1 MSKLLASRAVRVLTV
16 MAAAA
21 AGLAVSGTAHA
32 AVFGTH
38 FFNEHFH
45 GHQFSG
51 GNWGGYVSFGSF
63 TTATASW
70 TEPSVSC
77 TSTNDLFA
85 PWVGIDGDGSSTV
98 EQTGV
103 ATDCSSGHPVYQA
116 WYEMYP
122 AAPVYYST
130 SSAPVAAGDK
140 ISATVT
146 RTGTNTYRLD
156 ISDTTKGWTKT
167 ITKSLTSKHASA
179 EAIIESPTDSYPSI
193 SGGISFTGVKFNGT
207 NLASTSPSALNADD
221 RGTNTWIPG
230 AIGSDGQSFTISRH

>member
-1 MSKLLASRAVRVLTV
+1 MSRTLASRAVRVLTAV
-16 MAAAA
+16 AAAA

-32 AVFGTH
+32 AVEYGS
-38 FFNEHFH
+38 HFH

-70 TEPSVSC
+70 TEPSVTCRS
-77 TSTNDLFA
+77 SNDLFA

-103 ATDCSSGHPVYQA
+103 ETDCSSGRPVYSA

-122 AAPVYYST
+122 AAPVYYNVSV
-130 SSAPVAAGDK
+130 SAGDH
-140 ISATVT
+140 ITATVT
-146 RTGTNTYRLD
+146 RTATNTYRLD
-156 ISDTTKGWTKT
+156 LSDTTKGWTKT
-167 ITKSLTSKHASA
+167 TTKSLTSKHASA
-179 EAIIESPTDSYPSI
+179 EAIIESPTDSYPTI
-193 SGGISFTGVKFNGT
+193 SGGITFTGVKFNGT
-207 NLASTSPSALNADD
+207 NLASTSPSGLNADD

>member
-1 MSKLLASRAVRVLTV
+1 MSRILASRAVRVLTAV
-16 MAAAA
+16 AAAA

-32 AVFGTH
+32 AVEYGSHSFKPYS
-38 FFNEHFH
+38 H

-70 TEPSVSC
+70 TEPSVTC
-77 TSTNDLFA
+77 NSTNDLFA

-103 ATDCSSGHPVYQA
+103 ETDCSSGRAVYSA

-122 AAPVYYST
+122 AAPVYYNVS
-130 SSAPVAAGDK
+130 VGAGDH
-140 ISATVT
+140 ITATVT
-146 RTGTNTYRLD
+146 RTATNTYRLD
-156 ISDTTKGWTKT
+156 LSDTTKGWTKT
-167 ITKSLTSKHASA
+167 TTKSLTSRHSSA

-193 SGGISFTGVKFNGT
+193 SGGVKFTGVKFNGT

-221 RGTNTWIPG
+221 RGSYTWIPG
-230 AIGSDGQSFTISRH
+230 AIGSDGQSFTIARH

>member
-1 MSKLLASRAVRVLTV
+1 MSKTLRVLTV
-16 MAAAA
+16 VAAAA
-21 AGLAVSGTAHA
+21 ASLAVSGTAHA
-32 AVFGTH
+32 AVFGA
-38 FFNEHFH
+38 NFH
-45 GHQFSG
+45 GHEFSG

-70 TEPSVSC
+70 TEPSVTC

-103 ATDCSSGHPVYQA
+103 ATDCSSGRPVYQA

-122 AAPVYYST
+122 AAPVYYSN
-130 SSAPVAAGDK
+130 SVSAGDH
-140 ISATVT
+140 ITATVT
-146 RTGTNTYRLD
+146 RTATNTYRLD
-156 ISDTTKGWTKT
+156 ISDTTKGWSKT

-193 SGGISFTGVKFNGT
+193 SGGIKFTGVKFNGT
-207 NLASTSPSALNADD
+207 NLASTSPSGLDADD
-221 RGTNTWIPG
+221 KGSYTWSPS
-230 AIGSDGQSFTISRH
+230 AVGSDGQSFTMTRH

>member
-1 MSKLLASRAVRVLTV
+1 MSKILSSRAARVLTAV
-16 MAAAA
+16 AAAA

-32 AVFGTH
+32 AVEYGS
-38 FFNEHFH
+38 HFH

-70 TEPSVSC
+70 TEPSVTC
-77 TSTNDLFA
+77 NSTNDLFA

-103 ATDCSSGHPVYQA
+103 ETDCSSGRPVYSA

-122 AAPVYYST
+122 AAPVYYNVSV
-130 SSAPVAAGDK
+130 SAGDH
-140 ISATVT
+140 ITATVT
-146 RTGTNTYRLD
+146 RTATNTYRLD
-156 ISDTTKGWTKT
+156 LSDTTKGWSKST
-167 ITKSLTSKHASA
+167 TKSLTSKHASA

-193 SGGISFTGVKFNGT
+193 SGGITFTGVKFNGT
-207 NLASTSPSALNADD
+207 NLASTNPSALNADD
-221 RGTNTWIPG
+221 RGSYTWIPG

>member
-1 MSKLLASRAVRVLTV
+1 MSKTLRVLTAI
-16 MAAAA
+16 AAAA

-32 AVFGTH
+32 AVEYGA
-38 FFNEHFH
+38 HFH

-77 TSTNDLFA
+77 NSTNDLFA

-103 ATDCSSGHPVYQA
+103 ETDCSSGRPVYSA

-122 AAPVYYST
+122 AAPVYYSV
-130 SSAPVAAGDK
+130 SVSAGDH
-140 ISATVT
+140 ITATVT
-146 RTGTNTYRLD
+146 RTATNTYRLD
-156 ISDTTKGWTKT
+156 LSDTTKGWSKST
-167 ITKSLTSKHASA
+167 TKSLTSKHASA

-193 SGGISFTGVKFNGT
+193 SGGVKFTGVKFNGT
-207 NLASTSPSALNADD
+207 NLASTSPSGLNADD
-221 RGTNTWIPG
+221 RGTYTWIPG

>member
-1 MSKLLASRAVRVLTV
+1 MSGFVSSRPVRLLTV
-16 MAAAA
+16 AAAA
-21 AGLAVSGTAHA
+21 AASVAFSGTAHA
-32 AVFGTH
+32 AVFGA
-38 FFNEHFH
+38 HFH
-45 GHQFSG
+45 GHEFSG

-103 ATDCSSGHPVYQA
+103 ETDCSSGRPVYSA

-122 AAPVYYST
+122 AAPVYYSV
-130 SSAPVAAGDK
+130 SVSAGDH
-140 ISATVT
+140 ITATVT
-146 RTGTNTYRLD
+146 RTATNTYRLD
-156 ISDTTKGWTKT
+156 LSDTTKGWSKST
-167 ITKSLTSKHASA
+167 TKSLTSRHASA

-193 SGGISFTGVKFNGT
+193 SGGVKFTGVKFNGT
-207 NLASTSPSALNADD
+207 NLASTNPSGLDADD
-221 RGTNTWIPG
+221 RGTYTWSPS
-230 AIGSDGQSFTISRH
+230 AVGSDGQSFTMTRH

>member
-1 MSKLLASRAVRVLTV
+1 MSKTLRVFTAI
-16 MAAAA
+16 AAAA

-32 AVFGTH
+32 AVEYGA
-38 FFNEHFH
+38 HFH
-45 GHQFSG
+45 GQEFSG

-70 TEPSVSC
+70 TEPAVSC

-103 ATDCSSGHPVYQA
+103 ETDCSSGRPVYSA

-122 AAPVYYST
+122 AAPVYYSV
-130 SSAPVAAGDK
+130 SVSAGDH
-140 ISATVT
+140 ITATVT
-146 RTGTNTYRLD
+146 RTATNTYRLD
-156 ISDTTKGWTKT
+156 LADTTKGWSKST
-167 ITKSLTSKHASA
+167 TKSLTSKHASA

-193 SGGISFTGVKFNGT
+193 SGGIKFTGVKFNGT
-207 NLASTSPSALNADD
+207 NLASTSPSGLNADD
-221 RGTNTWIPG
+221 RGRYTWSPS
-230 AIGSDGQSFTISRH
+230 AVGSDGQSFTMTRH

>member
-1 MSKLLASRAVRVLTV
+1 MSKFLSSRTVRVLTAV
-16 MAAAA
+16 AAAA

-32 AVFGTH
+32 AVQYGT
-38 FFNEHFH
+38 HFH
-45 GHQFSG
+45 GHQFAG

-70 TEPSVSC
+70 TEPSVTC
-77 TSTNDLFA
+77 NSTNDLFA

-103 ATDCSSGHPVYQA
+103 ETDCSSGHPVYSA

-122 AAPVYYST
+122 AAPVYYNVSV
-130 SSAPVAAGDK
+130 SAGDH
-140 ISATVT
+140 ITATVT
-146 RTGTNTYRLD
+146 RTATNTYRLD
-156 ISDTTKGWTKT
+156 LSDTTKGWSKST
-167 ITKSLTSKHASA
+167 TKSLTSKHASA

-193 SGGISFTGVKFNGT
+193 SGGVKFTGVKFNGT
-207 NLASTSPSALNADD
+207 NLASTNPSGLDADD
-221 RGTNTWIPG
+221 RGTYTWIPG

>member
-1 MSKLLASRAVRVLTV
+1 MSKTLRVLTAI
-16 MAAAA
+16 AAAA

-32 AVFGTH
+32 AVEYGS
-38 FFNEHFH
+38 HFH

-70 TEPSVSC
+70 TEPSVTC
-77 TSTNDLFA
+77 NSTNDLFA

-103 ATDCSSGHPVYQA
+103 ETDCSSGRPVYSA

-122 AAPVYYST
+122 AAPVYYSV
-130 SSAPVAAGDK
+130 SVSAGDH
-140 ISATVT
+140 ITATVT
-146 RTGTNTYRLD
+146 RTATNTYRLD
-156 ISDTTKGWTKT
+156 LSDTTKGWSKST
-167 ITKSLTSKHASA
+167 TKSLTSKHASA

-193 SGGISFTGVKFNGT
+193 SGGIKFTGVKFNGT
-207 NLASTSPSALNADD
+207 NLASTSPSGLSADD
-221 RGTNTWIPG
+221 RGSYTWSPS
-230 AIGSDGQSFTISRH
+230 AIGSDGQSFTMTRH